1 MEGKNKPLEPLNPL
15 NLDTCF
21 SIDDLLNSMGE
32 TSFGARDIGR
42 AWSVLKQI
50 LDDEDCNLVLTI
62 SGAMTM
68 AKLSLTFGSLVSR
81 SVVKAIVTTGA
92 VVTHSFV
99 EEIGLQHYRAP
110 SNSDDKTLYD
120 CKLNRVY
127 DALEAEDNLTKLETL
142 ASDAFLTFE
151 QQSYGSFE
159 IIRRL
164 SSQLITDRESPG
176 LLGSCQRHNVNIY
189 VPALTDSELGLYL
202 FRFIEQSH
210 RTISYDPL
218 RDLVEYANWLKP
230 KKRIAF
236 LTLGGGVPR
245 NWAQQML
252 PFLRSST
259 QVTSVELPKVFAAV
273 RICPDPVFL
282 GHLSGSTYSEGISWG
297 KFESGTEQNLV
308 EVHCDA
314 TIAFPFLAKA
324 MLEYI
329 DRH

>member
-1 MEGKNKPLEPLNPL
+1 
-15 NLDTCF
+15 
-21 SIDDLLNSMGE
+21 MGE

-42 AWSVLKQI
+42 AWLVLKQI

-68 AKLSLTFGSLVSR
+68 AKLSRAFGNLVSR

-99 EEIGLQHYRAP
+99 EEFGLQLYRAP
-110 SNSDDKTLYD
+110 ANSDDKTLYD
-120 CKLNRVY
+120 RKLNRVY
-127 DALEAEDNLTKLETL
+127 DALEAEDNLTRLETL
-142 ASDAFLTFE
+142 ACDAFLTFE

-159 IIRRL
+159 IIRKL
-164 SSQLITDRESPG
+164 SAQLITDSESLG
-176 LLGSCQRHNVNIY
+176 LLGSCQKHKVNIY

-202 FRFIEQSH
+202 FRFTEQSH
-210 RTISYDPL
+210 RMISYEPL
-218 RDLVEYANWLKP
+218 RDLVEYANWLTP

-259 QVTSVELPKVFAAV
+259 HAAGVEL

-297 KFESGTEQNLV
+297 KFEAGTEQNLV

-324 MLEYI
+324 MLEYL

>member
-1 MEGKNKPLEPLNPL
+1 MA
-15 NLDTCF
+15 
-21 SIDDLLNSMGE
+21 E
-32 TSFGARDIGR
+32 TSFGAREIGR

-50 LDDEDCNLVLTI
+50 LDDEDCHLVLTI

-99 EEIGLQHYRAP
+99 EEIGLHHYRAP
-110 SNSDDKTLYD
+110 SNSNDKTLYD
-120 CKLNRVY
+120 RKLNRVH
-127 DALEAEDNLTKLETL
+127 DALEAEDNLTRLETL
-142 ASDAFLTFE
+142 ACEAFLNF
-151 QQSYGSFE
+151 QQKSYGSFE
-159 IIRRL
+159 IISNL
-164 SSQLITDRESPG
+164 SAKLITDSERFG
-176 LLGSCQRHNVNIY
+176 LLGSCQKQKVNIY

-202 FRFIEQSH
+202 FRFTEQCH
-210 RTISYDPL
+210 RTISYEPL
-218 RDLVEYANWLKP
+218 IDLVEYANWLKL

-252 PFLRSST
+252 PFLRSN
-259 QVTSVELPKVFAAV
+259 TSVPGIELPKVVAAV

-282 GHLSGSTYSEGISWG
+282 GHLSGSTYSEGITWG

-324 MLEYI
+324 MLEYL